1 MYFRANCI
9 TREGAVVAEGGVAS
23 VVILPNVAA
32 VPDDRLGFPRWRLF
46 VILKPSIRIS
56 NFCASWIENCREIA
70 ASHSQNPGPRIEF
83 CPRLPNVPAAGAANA
98 KGFRYDTQNRSGPHA
113 WPLVREEVSAKNLV
127 GTLRAGRITAEP
139 CSRVGIGPCNNG

>member
-9 TREGAVVAEGGVAS
+9 TREGAEVAEGGVAS

-46 VILKPSIRIS
+46 VMLKPSIRIS
-56 NFCASWIENCREIA
+56 NFCASWIANCREIA

-113 WPLVREEVSAKNLV
+113 WSLVGEEVSARIWLGRCVPGELPPNPVV
-127 GTLRAGRITAEP
+127 GSG
-139 CSRVGIGPCNNG
+139 